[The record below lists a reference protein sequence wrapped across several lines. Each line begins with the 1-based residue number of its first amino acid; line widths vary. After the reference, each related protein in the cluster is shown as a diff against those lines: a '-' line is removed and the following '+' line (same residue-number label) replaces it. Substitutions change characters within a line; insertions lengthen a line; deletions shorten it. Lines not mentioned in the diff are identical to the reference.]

1 MAITY
6 QQFGDKVNEVETRAA
21 AYEAMP
27 FEARPVAE
35 IHVLMNELLQLILT
49 TVDNT
54 PDDFCWGKDPYFVRL
69 GRVRA
74 HLGVLINPNASAKV
88 VYAVH

>member
-1 MAITY
+1 MSMTY
-6 QQFGDKVNEVETRAA
+6 QQFGDKVCEVETRAA

-27 FEARPVAE
+27 YEVRPVAE
-35 IHVLMNELLQLILT
+35 IHGLMNELLQLILT
-49 TVDNT
+49 NVDNT
-54 PDDFCWGKDPYFVRL
+54 PDGFCWGKDPYFTRL

>member
-1 MAITY
+1 MSMTY
-6 QQFGDKVNEVETRAA
+6 QQFGDKVCEVETRAA

-27 FEARPVAE
+27 YEVRPVAE
-35 IHVLMNELLQLILT
+35 IHGLMNELLQLILT
-49 TVDNT
+49 NVDNT
-54 PDDFCWGKDPYFVRL
+54 PDGFCWGKDPYFTRL

-74 HLGVLINPNASAKV
+74 HLGVLINSNASAKV

>member
-49 TVDNT
+49 TVDDT

-69 GRVRA
+69 GSVRA